1 MPNLA
6 ALTTRL
12 RTTLALARAAAGQRR
27 VPWLPDAERH
37 AMRDA
42 RVRTLVRYAAETVPH
57 YRDLF
62 AEAGI
67 DPAAIHTA
75 EDLERLPQVSRAT
88 IGAGPRRFVS
98 ESERGHDSILFPTN
112 GTTGTPL
119 EIWHDRRS
127 VLENIA
133 LGERERVVEAHFTG
147 KRLRYSVVDVNY
159 GPRDTGFQVLRFY
172 REATAIPVRPRR
184 HMLRVDDPFETV
196 VEEVNR
202 VRPDV
207 LQGYGSY
214 LEAFFE
220 RLDAT
225 GADMHIPSLVLY
237 GSDTMSAEGR
247 DFIETRFGVPV
258 ISRYNA
264 VEAFKIGFVCE
275 ERSGVHVEDD
285 LCHLRVLDADG
296 EPAGPGELGEVV
308 ISNLVNHGTVL
319 LNYRLGDL
327 AAWSAEPCP
336 CGRRTPLLSG
346 VEGRLERTL
355 HLPDGRFVPEGAIQ
369 VLLKDRGALSF
380 QLVQTAPEGYELK
393 LVAPS
398 PDAYERLVPTAV
410 DGLRDL
416 LGSGTQVQTTFHETL
431 PPAPRGVF
439 QYVVPLGD
447 TS

>member
-1 MPNLA
+1 
-6 ALTTRL
+6 
-12 RTTLALARAAAGQRR
+12 
-27 VPWLPDAERH
+27 
-37 AMRDA
+37 MRDA
-42 RVRTLVRYAAETVPH
+42 RVRSLVRYAAETVPH

-62 AEAGI
+62 EAAAI
-67 DPAAIHTA
+67 DPAGIRTA
-75 EDLERLPQVSRAT
+75 EDLERLPQVDRAT
-88 IGAGPRRFVS
+88 VGADPGRFIS
-98 ESERGHDSILFPTN
+98 TSERGRDSLLFPTN

-133 LGERERVVEAHFTG
+133 LGERERVVEAGFTG
-147 KRLRYSVVDVNY
+147 KRLRYSVIDVNY

-172 REATAIPVRPRR
+172 REATAIPFRPRR
-184 HMLRVDDPFETV
+184 HMLRIDDPFEAV
-196 VEEVNR
+196 VDKVNR

-220 RLDAT
+220 RLAT
-225 GADMHIPSLVLY
+225 TGTQMQVPPLVLY
-237 GSDTMSAEGR
+237 GSDTMSPAGR
-247 DFIETRFGVPV
+247 RSIEERFGVPV

-296 EPAGPGELGEVV
+296 EPAAPGALGEVV

-369 VLLKDRGALSF
+369 VLLKDRGARSF
-380 QLVQTAPEGYELK
+380 QLVQTAPEGYDLK
-393 LVAPS
+393 LVADS
-398 PDAYERLVPTAV
+398 ADEYERIVPGAV

-416 LGSGTQVQTTFHETL
+416 LGDDARVQPTFHQTL

-439 QYVVPLGD
+439 QYVVPLGN
-447 TS
+447 TP